1 MVVGP
6 LVKIFG
12 FFFALYLLGT
22 YLILIVLRYF
32 L

>member
-6 LVKIFG
+6 LVKILG
-12 FFFALYLLGT
+12 FFFAPYLLGT
-22 YLILIVLRYF
+22 YLILLVVRYF